1 MPYDSPVIVECPSF
15 VPESIILLCI
25 RKHNKQNVMGR
36 DTAASSESKKVIN
49 IVLNNNVSPF
59 SIPAETFMYRKLIYR
74 LIERLRLMDFSC
86 LLLYPM

>member
-1 MPYDSPVIVECPSF
+1 
-15 VPESIILLCI
+15 
-25 RKHNKQNVMGR
+25 MGR

-59 SIPAETFMYRKLIYR
+59 SIPAETFMYRKLIDR